1 MPTSTRSRCTS
12 NPGVGAHC
20 ICAREGTDKIAGA
33 IRGGMRACRPT
44 GAPPNFAHP
53 VGVDLLIDPRRFCG
67 QIAAYSEGAMASRSS
82 STGMVR
88 PQGQGD
94 SLQRAI

>member
-1 MPTSTRSRCTS
+1 MPVEPRVSIVR
-12 NPGVGAHC
+12 
-20 ICAREGTDKIAGA
+20 
-33 IRGGMRACRPT
+33 
-44 GAPPNFAHP
+44 P

>member
-53 VGVDLLIDPRRFCG
+53 VGVDAHIDP
-67 QIAAYSEGAMASRSS
+67 AAKRPVYSEGAMASRSS